1 MKILISLLGSTLDA
15 HGRGNGRWNMWRP
28 SVALAM
34 QEDLHFDRYYL
45 IYQTSFSDLYERIRA
60 DIATCSPDTEVIG
73 EVIDFNNP

>member
-34 QEDLHFDRYYL
+34 QEDLHFDRY
-45 IYQTSFSDLYERIRA
+45 
-60 DIATCSPDTEVIG
+60 
-73 EVIDFNNP
+73 